1 MRTLFVI
8 DPIDTFNLQGDS
20 SWMLMVETARRGWPQ
35 AWCLVTDLRVRDG
48 KAVTQARALEVD
60 VNAWSYRYD
69 AEREE
74 PLDAFDVVWMRKDP
88 PFNMDYVFATYIL
101 DLALK
106 TTLILNDPR
115 SIKASNEKMV
125 ALQWPEFCPPTL
137 VTNRIPEIVAFAE
150 AHDRIVLKPWDGN
163 GGRGV
168 LVTDRNDRNL
178 RSMAELLT
186 SEGRAYCI
194 VQRYLPEVR
203 QGDKRIILVDG
214 EPMGWFHRVPAEGD
228 HRGNMH
234 VGATVHACELTAR
247 DQEIC
252 AAIGPRLKAEGLVFV
267 GIDVIG
273 EYMTEINVT
282 SPTGLHE
289 VRRLQGRHLEHEIVS
304 ASFERRQRMLGG

>member
-35 AWCLVTDLRVRDG
+35 AWCLVTDLRVRNG
-48 KAVTQARALEVD
+48 KAVTQARNLEVD

-69 AEREE
+69 AEQEE

-88 PFNMDYVFATYIL
+88 PFNMDYIFATYIL

-168 LVTDRNDRNL
+168 LVTDRDDRNL
-178 RSMAELLT
+178 RSMAEC
-186 SEGRAYCI
+186 SPARAA
-194 VQRYLPEVR
+194 
-203 QGDKRIILVDG
+203 RIASCSAICLRCAKATNASSSWTASPWAG
-214 EPMGWFHRVPAEGD
+214 FTGCPLKATT
-228 HRGNMH
+228 
-234 VGATVHACELTAR
+234 GATCTSAR
-247 DQEIC
+247 RCTPASSPPGILIS
-252 AAIGPRLKAEGLVFV
+252 APPSAPASRPRASCL
-267 GIDVIG
+267 
-273 EYMTEINVT
+273 
-282 SPTGLHE
+282 
-289 VRRLQGRHLEHEIVS
+289 S
-304 ASFERRQRMLGG
+304 AST